1 METTRDSVYA
11 RIPYQLDAD
20 RYCEYEDEGDGNDDA
35 YVRMGDVVDVCADAL
50 GFDLNI
56 HNYVF
61 TGELRGVSYNVYG
74 RIDQV
79 FLYRGDRLGERWVD
93 FDGCVYHHKE
103 ASDE

>member
-1 METTRDSVYA
+1 MSANKRARA
-11 RIPYQLDAD
+11 RIRAVLDED
-20 RYCEYEDEGDGNDDA
+20 DWLRYEDGKHEF
-35 YVRMGDVVDVCADAL
+35 VRMGDVVDVCADAL
-50 GFDLNI
+50 GFDLNV

-61 TGELRGVSYNVYG
+61 TGVLRGVSYNVYG

-79 FLYRGDRLGERWVD
+79 FLYRGDRLGERCVD

>member
-1 METTRDSVYA
+1 MSDQHYQQP
-11 RIPYQLDAD
+11 RIPRTLDNGPFPD
-20 RYCEYEDEGDGNDDA
+20 WLEYGDEPWGL
-35 YVRMGDVVDVCADAL
+35 VHMGDAVDVCAYAL

-79 FLYRGDRLGERWVD
+79 FLYRGDRLGERCVD

-103 ASDE
+103 ESNGTD